1 MLITHID
8 RPISFL
14 IAEKSMKRAIVGK
27 LAAAVQSIPVRR
39 AQDESFKGTGKITTS
54 GELVKGQGTNF
65 KSLQLGDHIVIGKQ
79 EEPPIIT
86 EIIDD
91 VTLKV
96 SPALQAIDT
105 PSDYKVTKPLL
116 FC

>member
-1 MLITHID
+1 MLITRID

-39 AQDESFKGTGKITTS
+39 AQDESHKGAGKITVD
-54 GELVKGQGTNF
+54 GEFVRGKGTNF
-65 KSLQLGDHIVIGKQ
+65 KSQVQLGDHIVLSKQ
-79 EEPPIIT
+79 DDPPIIT

-96 SPALQAIDT
+96 SPALPKTDGPT
-105 PSDYKVTKPLL
+105 EYKVTHMRYI
-116 FC
+116 